1 MRTSNPPEPPLVPQ
15 GAGLV
20 LRLGQR
26 TVTSKTMGA
35 DGIPA
40 R

>member
-1 MRTSNPPEPPLVPQ
+1 MRTSNPPDPSLARP
-15 GAGLV
+15 GASLV